1 MNTRGTFGVASA
13 AFWWGRVAGTI
24 FRVFHKLIPRDAIF
38 YLLLF
43 ADDGLILSGGLDY
56 HKLILAL
63 FIYVEVL
70 EIPMSWSKTRGGTL
84 IEWIGYTVDIRLWQ
98 LGIGEKKVEWLKKW
112 CSWAVHQGRLLGRD
126 FRAGLGRMGFLA
138 GAARF
143 ARPFLAPLYAASSRV
158 KGGSFFELHLAT
170 RLAMA
175 FFVEMV
181 KAAPMRD
188 LGGDPAVLGEVFRV
202 DAMADKDEVA
212 IGGWETFE
220 TVDPKA
226 ARWFHVILNRRNAP
240 FLFVKGE
247 PFRTIA
253 SAELLGVTV
262 AILIFGPEAKW
273 RNGAGRIGVTGFTD
287 NLSNAYLLDRFLTT
301 RFPLSLVLMELA
313 KQLEDFGLDL
323 NLSWVP
329 REQNEEADDFS
340 KGRYEKFETHNRIVI
355 EMENI
360 PFKILRRM
368 LEAAMEFDNEIK
380 ERRTSKETNS
390 AANKIPAGQK
400 LRVTQPW

>member
-1 MNTRGTFGVASA
+1 MVGN
-13 AFWWGRVAGTI
+13 
-24 FRVFHKLIPRDAIF
+24 P
-38 YLLLF
+38 
-43 ADDGLILSGGLDY
+43 
-56 HKLILAL
+56 
-63 FIYVEVL
+63 
-70 EIPMSWSKTRGGTL
+70 
-84 IEWIGYTVDIRLWQ
+84 
-98 LGIGEKKVEWLKKW
+98 KK
-112 CSWAVHQGRLLGRD
+112 
-126 FRAGLGRMGFLA
+126 
-138 GAARF
+138 
-143 ARPFLAPLYAASSRV
+143 
-158 KGGSFFELHLAT
+158 
-170 RLAMA
+170 
-175 FFVEMV
+175 
-181 KAAPMRD
+181 
-188 LGGDPAVLGEVFRV
+188 
-202 DAMADKDEVA
+202 
-212 IGGWETFE
+212 
-220 TVDPKA
+220 